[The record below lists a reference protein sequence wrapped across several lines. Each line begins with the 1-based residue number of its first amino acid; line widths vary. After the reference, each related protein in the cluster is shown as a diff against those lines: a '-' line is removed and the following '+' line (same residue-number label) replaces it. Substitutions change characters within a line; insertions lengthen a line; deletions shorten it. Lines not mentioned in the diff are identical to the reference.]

1 MDIFDLLVAI
11 IVGLIIYLLG
21 LVWAFPI
28 MILWNLLM
36 PQIFGLPQ
44 LTYWQTFGLYILV
57 NMLIPHIINNS
68 NK

>member
-1 MDIFDLLVAI
+1 MDTSDLLFAV
-11 IVGLIIYLLG
+11 IVILFIYLLG
-21 LVWAFPI
+21 LIYAFPI

-44 LTYWQTFGLYILV
+44 LTYWQTFGLYILI
-57 NMLIPHIINNS
+57 NMLIPHINNNS